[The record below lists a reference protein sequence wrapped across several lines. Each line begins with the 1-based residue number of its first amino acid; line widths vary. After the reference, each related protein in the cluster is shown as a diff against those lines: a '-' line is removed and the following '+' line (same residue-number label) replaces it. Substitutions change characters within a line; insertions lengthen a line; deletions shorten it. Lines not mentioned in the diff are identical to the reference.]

1 MVVGCEMNF
10 EKELLYISNNG
21 STMVRLISKVL
32 KFSGTGPSPYY
43 GLRWI
48 VFNLLE

>member
-10 EKELLYISNNG
+10 GKELLYISNNG
-21 STMVRLISKVL
+21 VRSISKVL
-32 KFSGTGPSPYY
+32 TFSGTGPSPYY
-43 GLRWI
+43 ELRWI